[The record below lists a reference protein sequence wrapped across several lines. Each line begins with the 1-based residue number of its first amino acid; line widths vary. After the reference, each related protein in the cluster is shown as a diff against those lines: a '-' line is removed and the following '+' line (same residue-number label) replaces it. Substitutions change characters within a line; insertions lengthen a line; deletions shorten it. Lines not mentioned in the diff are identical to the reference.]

1 MLNPENIT
9 SVIVHAG
16 TFHADDALS
25 AALVMAAAGRDIP
38 VKRCCSIPE
47 GLPDTVIVA
56 DIGRGKYDHH
66 QEDAKL
72 RADGN
77 KHAACGLLY
86 EDLKESLFGTEE
98 AREEF
103 HSHYILPIEDADNGI
118 SNNPLT
124 SYIDDMNPDWDHPE
138 ESDARFSNAVKLFQ
152 NLIEEAQR
160 KEQAAVR
167 ADRLLSDA
175 IASAE
180 GKVVLLEKAVPWQR
194 KVCLTDN
201 LFIVYFSR
209 RGEWTVQCVPVEPD
223 SFTVRYPLSA
233 QEEMEG
239 CEFCHSGRFLA
250 TFDSKEHAISAARK
264 LVKESEGKRIGVSSR

>member
-9 SVIVHAG
+9 SIIFHAG

-25 AALVMAAAGRDIP
+25 TALVLAAAGRDIQ
-38 VKRCCSIPE
+38 VKRCYSVPE

-66 QEDAKL
+66 QENAKL

-86 EDLKESLFGTEE
+86 EDLKESLFTTEE

-138 ESDARFSNAVKLFQ
+138 ESDARFQAAVNLFL
-152 NLIEEAQR
+152 NLIEETQR
-160 KEQAAVR
+160 KEKAVVR
-167 ADRLLSDA
+167 AENLLSEA
-175 IASAE
+175 ISKAE
-180 GKVVLLEKAVPWQR
+180 ARVVLLEKAVPWQR
-194 KVCLTDN
+194 KVCQTDN
-201 LFIVYFSR
+201 LFVVYYSR
-209 RGEWTVQCVPVEPD
+209 RGEWTVQCVPEEPD
-223 SFTVRYPLSA
+223 SFAVRYPLPS
-233 QEEMEG
+233 QNEMEG
-239 CEFCHSGRFLA
+239 CEFCHLGRFLA
-250 TFDSKEHAISAARK
+250 TFDSKEHAINAARK
-264 LVKESEGKRIGVSSR
+264 LAKESEGKRIGDF